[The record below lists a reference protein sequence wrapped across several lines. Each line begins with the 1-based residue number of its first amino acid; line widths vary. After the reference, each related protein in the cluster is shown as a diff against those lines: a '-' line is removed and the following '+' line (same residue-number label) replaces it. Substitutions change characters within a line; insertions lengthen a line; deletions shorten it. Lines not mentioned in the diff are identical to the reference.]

1 MADSPILTLTEAA
14 SFLRC
19 HPSTLKRRA
28 ARGEIA
34 VIRRGRL
41 LFTLADLTAY
51 LDGGRSES
59 RVVVPIEDAP
69 RQLRTIGPADIN
81 PLTGKPHRLG
91 ATPSPSARDA
101 RHKVRRR
108 A

>member
-1 MADSPILTLTEAA
+1 MQAPLTLDEAA
-14 SFLRC
+14 AFLRC
-19 HPSTLKRRA
+19 HPSTLKRRV

-41 LFTLADLTAY
+41 LFLTSDLTAY

-59 RVVVPIEDAP
+59 RVPVPAEDAP
-69 RQLRTIGPADIN
+69 RQLRTIGPAGIN

-91 ATPSPSARDA
+91 ATLSPSARDA
-101 RHKVRRR
+101 RQTKKRRR